1 MGVEELVEGGTYD
14 VRLSARNPRGEGIGR
29 IDNVVV
35 FVKNADARIGK
46 THKIRITKL
55 HRTFAYGEVAD
66 TLNNS
71 KYFIGSGSLIV

>member
-1 MGVEELVEGGTYD
+1 MGIEELIEGGTYD

-35 FVKNADARIGK
+35 FVKDCKARIGK

-55 HRTFAYGEVAD
+55 HRTFAYAELVD
-66 TLNNS
+66 QLNNS
-71 KYFIGSGSLIV
+71 KYFINSGSIII